1 MDLAIHTQG
10 LRREFGSF
18 VAVMIRRQVGV
29 VPDNLAVVAQG
40 R

>member
-18 VAVMIRRQVGV
+18 VAVDGIDLALVRRLVGS
-29 VPDNLAVVAQG
+29 
-40 R
+40 